1 MADRGLKPWPDGE
14 TKNPEINAWK
24 KPQKTSKVAKKKK
37 KKKNLKKNKKNLKKK
52 KKKRRKFY
60 MFGQNQR

>member
-37 KKKNLKKNKKNLKKK
+37 KKKIRNYLKILTKPKQKK
-52 KKKRRKFY
+52 
-60 MFGQNQR
+60 